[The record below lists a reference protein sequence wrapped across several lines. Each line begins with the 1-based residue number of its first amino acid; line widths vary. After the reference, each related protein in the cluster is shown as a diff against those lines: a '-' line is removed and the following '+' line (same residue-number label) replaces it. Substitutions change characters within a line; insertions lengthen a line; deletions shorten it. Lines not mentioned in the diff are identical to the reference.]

1 MPSMERTKQGWQ
13 YVIPGCERRTAP
25 GTVFSLDTGG
35 QLGLPGYEPPTDRE
49 RLQHRMQAPLRPRV
63 PQRSLHGTSLFRGR

>member
-25 GTVFSLDTGG
+25 GTVFSLDAGG

-49 RLQHRMQAPLRPRV
+49 RLQRLPRKNY
-63 PQRSLHGTSLFRGR
+63 PKIKQNRWCNI